1 MTVPHHPNEAH
12 TNLKVAKHFRC
23 LSSYQYTC
31 NIPDIAE
38 ILFKVGFNA
47 IPPPPHMG
55 GDIIIK

>member
-31 NIPDIAE
+31 NIYIYIQEANMWLGRHYGPNY
-38 ILFKVGFNA
+38 LLV
-47 IPPPPHMG
+47 
-55 GDIIIK
+55 